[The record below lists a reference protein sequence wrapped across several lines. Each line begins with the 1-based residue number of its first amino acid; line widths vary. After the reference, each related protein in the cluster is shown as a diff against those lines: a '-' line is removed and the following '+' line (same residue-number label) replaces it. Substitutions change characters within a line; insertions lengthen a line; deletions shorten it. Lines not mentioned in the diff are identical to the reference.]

1 MSNGICVA
9 RFSISVASVIA
20 DLINN
25 SFRGKLS
32 VIYGYFFSASR
43 FSEIRHLEITLN
55 ALRAQLCNASSF
67 SFSELS
73 SSIRP

>member
-1 MSNGICVA
+1 MSNGMCVA

-32 VIYGYFFSASR
+32 LSFMGTFLKSASR
-43 FSEIRHLEITLN
+43 FSKIRHF
-55 ALRAQLCNASSF
+55 RDYF
-67 SFSELS
+67 
-73 SSIRP
+73 